1 MLHVKFVNNGTL
13 IFFVVIKNKNLIRK
27 NLKLFRYSETEYN
40 IVLLFNKIN
49 INLYAQKKQKFN
61 FLLKYLKV

>member
-1 MLHVKFVNNGTL
+1 MLHAKFVNNGTL

-27 NLKLFRYSETEYN
+27 NLKLFRYSVTEYN

>member
-49 INLYAQKKQKFN
+49 INLYA
-61 FLLKYLKV
+61 